1 METTHFTFYNNT
13 SPGVYPIVANPYSIK
28 ISNPAETISRLQ
40 TIVSPNP
47 MINITAFGPVGTG
60 YIEGNFNLV
69 AGIGPG
75 GGMPQHVICH
85 FKVKR

>member
-13 SPGVYPIVANPYSIK
+13 APGTYPMTTDPYTIK

-40 TIVSPNP
+40 VLVSPNP
-47 MINITAFGPVGTG
+47 TINITAFGPVGTG
-60 YIEGNFNLV
+60 YIEGDFNVV
-69 AGIGPG
+69 AGIAPG
-75 GGMPQHVICH
+75 GSMPQNVICH